1 MNRMH
6 EGNQENDK
14 VSMLEKEGW
23 TRQFVASEP
32 RLSEAVQI
40 YMEAGLEVYLL
51 PLPEGE
57 EPDDTREA
65 RDGECR
71 KCFQGFED
79 QYKIIFTRPQK
90 GRAGREGDP
99 S

>member
-40 YMEAGLEVYLL
+40 YTEAGLEVYLL
-51 PLPEGE
+51 PLPKGE
-57 EPDDTREA
+57 TDDTQEA
-65 RDGECR
+65 HDGECR
-71 KCFQGFED
+71 KCFQGLED
-79 QYKIIFTRPQK
+79 QHKIIFTRPQK
-90 GRAGREGDP
+90 GHAGRKDDL